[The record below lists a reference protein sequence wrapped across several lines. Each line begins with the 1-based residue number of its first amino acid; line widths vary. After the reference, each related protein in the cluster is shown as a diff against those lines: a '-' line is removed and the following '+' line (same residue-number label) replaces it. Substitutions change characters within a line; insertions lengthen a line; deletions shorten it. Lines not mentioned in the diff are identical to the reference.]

1 MRESN
6 YHLTTYDIGNTAT
19 EEELVRELVK
29 PKQIIIEKEGFS
41 DTYGKFI
48 VEPLEGGYGVTLG
61 NSLRRILL
69 SCIPGIAVVSVNIEG
84 VLHEFSTIKGVKE
97 DVLQIIQNLKKIRV
111 KLFSNEKE
119 KKVFL
124 DVRGPLKVKASHIEP
139 DSEVEII
146 TPDIS
151 IATMDNKETHLS
163 MEITL
168 AEGRGYV
175 EAEENKKD
183 DQPLGTIPV
192 DSIFTPVKKVR
203 YEVKPARIG
212 RKTSFDS
219 LILEVFTDG
228 TVKPDEAVRKAAG
241 ILIEYFTSFVTLGR
255 EGIERKVEKGDEFLE
270 EELEKIGLSPIPIRA
285 LNGLGIRKIKDL
297 TNISSKELLKI
308 QKFGKKSLEKVERE
322 LTKYNLNLAKEKD
335 NET

>member
-1 MRESN
+1 M
-6 YHLTTYDIGNTAT
+6 T
-19 EEELVRELVK
+19 EEEVVRELVK
-29 PKQIIIEKEGFS
+29 PKQIIIEKEGLS

-48 VEPLEGGYGVTLG
+48 VEPLERGYGVTLG

-69 SCIPGIAVVSVNIEG
+69 SSIPGIAVVSVNIEG

-119 KKVFL
+119 KKIFL
-124 DVRGPLKVKASHIEP
+124 DVQGPLEVKASHIEP

-183 DQPLGTIPV
+183 DQPLGTIPM
-192 DSIFTPVKKVR
+192 DSVFTPVKKVR

-212 RKTSFDS
+212 RKTSFDC

-228 TVKPDEAVRKAAG
+228 TVKPDEAVKKAAK
-241 ILIEYFTSFVTLGR
+241 ILIEYFTSFATLGR

-270 EELEKIGLSPIPIRA
+270 EEVGKIGLSPIPLGA
-285 LNGLGIRKIKDL
+285 LKGLGINKVKDL
-297 TNISSKELLKI
+297 TNVSSKELLKI